1 LGGILQQCVHPGFG
15 LSLFNEE
22 LTGPEYA
29 GRFIEKVEQA
39 GIQTLLDT
47 MVLEVRKD
55 GTIYCTNSRYGIT
68 MVKSGSVVL
77 AMGCR
82 EKTRGNIQIPGTR
95 PAGIYTA
102 GSAQRM
108 VNRQNEM
115 VGKKVVI
122 LGSGDIG
129 MIMARRLTLEG
140 AKVVAV
146 VEVMDYLAGLTRNR
160 VQCLDDF
167 GIPLLLSHT
176 VTRIVG
182 NQRVEGVYVAK
193 VDQNRLPIPENELS
207 RAASIEMDNVTN
219 GPVVNQYMQTSAPRL
234 FACGN
239 VVHVN
244 DLVDNVSTESM
255 LAGKN
260 AAKYEMG
267 QLPSSKRVVVCR
279 PGENVRYLCP
289 QKIAVFNEAEDVT
302 IYFRVKQPQKETTLK
317 VSCEEGLLFEKR
329 LPRVNPG
336 EMQHI
341 GVSTASLSGKTLTV
355 DAEKR
360 N

>member
-1 LGGILQQCVHPGFG
+1 MFFDC
-15 LSLFNEE
+15 
-22 LTGPEYA
+22 
-29 GRFIEKVEQA
+29 
-39 GIQTLLDT
+39 DT
-47 MVLEVRKD
+47 
-55 GTIYCTNSRYGIT
+55 
-68 MVKSGSVVL
+68 
-77 AMGCR
+77 
-82 EKTRGNIQIPGTR
+82 
-95 PAGIYTA
+95 
-102 GSAQRM
+102 
-108 VNRQNEM
+108 
-115 VGKKVVI
+115 
-122 LGSGDIG
+122 
-129 MIMARRLTLEG
+129 
-140 AKVVAV
+140 
-146 VEVMDYLAGLTRNR
+146 
-160 VQCLDDF
+160 
-167 GIPLLLSHT
+167 LLLS
-176 VTRIVG
+176 VG
-182 NQRVEGVYVAK
+182 
-193 VDQNRLPIPENELS
+193 LIPENELS
-207 RAASIEMDNVTN
+207 KAASIEMDNVTN

-244 DLVDNVSTESM
+244 DLVDNVSIESM

-260 AAKYEMG
+260 AAKYAMG

-289 QKIAVFNEAEDVT
+289 QKIAVSDEAEDVT